1 MPEFTDEF
9 ARKLGAPSVDVM
21 RTNVEQLLNQK
32 ADGHVQEK
40 LREEVSDV
48 LLEQYRFDVPM
59 SLIDREVRFRMEQL
73 LQDHEYLEHWNSMTP
88 EAKKRSVASVAE
100 QSEKAVRMFYL
111 CRKILAD
118 AKITISPNDLPK
130 VPETPLGMLLGDRRD
145 FHPQGDTEVHQA
157 EAFSRLL
164 LEKAEDFIIA
174 HATVA

>member
-1 MPEFTDEF
+1 
-9 ARKLGAPSVDVM
+9 
-21 RTNVEQLLNQK
+21 
-32 ADGHVQEK
+32 
-40 LREEVSDV
+40 
-48 LLEQYRFDVPM
+48 
-59 SLIDREVRFRMEQL
+59 
-73 LQDHEYLEHWNSMTP
+73 MTP

-118 AKITISPNDLPK
+118 AKITISPKDLPK
-130 VPETPLGMLLGDRRD
+130 APETPLGMLLGERRD
-145 FHPQGDTEVHQA
+145 FHPQENTEVHQA